1 MKNPILEFRYLNS
14 KDIILF
20 CCDMW
25 VFLRYFPRFQ
35 LSDMLNNHSV
45 SLEKALSLLSIK
57 NRIFVLMLLELHRK
71 RGAQIELERPV
82 WTLCSFYDF

>member
-35 LSDMLNNHSV
+35 LSDMLNNHCV

-82 WTLCSFYDF
+82 